1 MIAWSIALVSF
12 IIGLYLLTKSADLFV
27 DGSVALA
34 HRLRVPP
41 LIIGFTIVGFG
52 TSAPELLVSLLA
64 SLQGDSILA
73 LGNVYGSNIT
83 NILLILGACM
93 VVAPIAIH
101 RTLLKRDIPFLLL
114 ITVLVILF
122 CAGGTNA
129 FTRIEGI
136 ILLLAFLLF
145 TLWQIFSAM
154 RHKAPLETPQAEE
167 SPHPTHHLSF
177 KKAFLYTFGGL
188 FSLIAVSKVL
198 VSSATWIAEALGK
211 IVGLPTTTTELIISV
226 TIIALGTSLPELMA
240 SISATRKGQ
249 DDIAVGNIIGSNCF
263 NLCMVAGISLIIQ
276 PVAAPDLP
284 FDFRYRDLYM
294 MLFTTLLVWIP
305 GLFLWKRFRK
315 HPSSS
320 LLMGRR
326 LGFIFLLLWIIYT
339 LAVVLTTR

>member
-1 MIAWSIALVSF
+1 MITWCVALVSF
-12 IIGLYLLTKSADLFV
+12 IVGLYLLTKSADLFV

-34 HRLRVPP
+34 HRLHVPP

-93 VVAPIAIH
+93 TVAPIAIH
-101 RTLLKRDIPFLLL
+101 RILLKRDIPFLLL
-114 ITVLVILF
+114 MTIMVILF
-122 CAGGTNA
+122 CAGDTNA

-136 ILLLAFLLF
+136 TLLFAFLIF

-154 RHKAPLETPQAEE
+154 RQKESTEVKQSEASPLP
-167 SPHPTHHLSF
+167 SHHISF
-177 KKAFLYTFGGL
+177 KKATLYTFGGL
-188 FSLIAVSKVL
+188 FALIAISKIL

-211 IVGLPTTTTELIISV
+211 LIGLPTTTTELIISV
-226 TIIALGTSLPELMA
+226 TIVALGTSLPELMA

-276 PVAAPDLP
+276 PVAAKNLP

-294 MLFTTLLVWIP
+294 MLFTTLLLWLP
-305 GLFLWKRFRK
+305 GCFLWWRFRK
-315 HPSSS
+315 KNMSS
-320 LLMGRR
+320 LVMGRKSG
-326 LGFIFLLLWIIYT
+326 LLFLCIWVIYT